1 MDKKQSFQTVSCP
14 AITSMSKSPSER
26 IESYT
31 TQQKPSVNRSHD
43 VLVNRNIF
51 FSERIFNNEIINS
64 KKE

>member
-26 IESYT
+26 IESYI

-43 VLVNRNIF
+43 VLVNRMIH
-51 FSERIFNNEIINS
+51 I
-64 KKE
+64 